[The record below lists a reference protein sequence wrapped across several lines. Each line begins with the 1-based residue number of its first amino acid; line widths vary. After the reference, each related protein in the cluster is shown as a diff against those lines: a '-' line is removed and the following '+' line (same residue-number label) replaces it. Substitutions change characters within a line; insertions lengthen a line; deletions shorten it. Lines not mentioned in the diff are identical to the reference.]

1 MTTTKR
7 KSISRTARGVDAY
20 FTDAN
25 EVQDQNSSIPV
36 SNSTDIQTEAAL
48 ERATFYIRVDQPTN
62 LEELKLKLRRKGI
75 KTDKSELVRMA
86 LDMLTSQDID
96 AIVNLLSEK

>member
-1 MTTTKR
+1 
-7 KSISRTARGVDAY
+7 VDAY

-25 EVQDQNSSIPV
+25 EVENQNSSIPV
-36 SNSTDIQTEAAL
+36 SNSTDIQPEAAL

-62 LEELKLKLRRKGI
+62 LEELKLKLRKKGI
-75 KTDKSELVRMA
+75 KTDKSELVRIA